1 MLISYVL
8 LSQFLTHISLKNEN
22 IVKISNDETIK
33 MEYAL
38 VNEDLGADFDGKR
51 YSLGSDFVT
60 LINQDSQNRWETT
73 SRNIA
78 DAGIESGQFDA
89 KIVIPQNFSENI
101 LSLQSVSPEKATI
114 EYQVR
119 DGQNAMS
126 NQQIQEQVHLILR
139 DLNQRVVQMYFSSVI
154 SNLSEAQFNVTGIIE
169 EDTEYQTNLQTKI
182 QTPFK
187 ELPGNFTS
195 VLDTT
200 SILSEENKIFDIEQ
214 KAFVSAVSD
223 LMESNNSELESQI
236 QTTKGVSESVGNY
249 TEEAN
254 KKIEESINQFN
265 EQFELHKKQLMEQW
279 ALDLTDYKG
288 QYDVLNQSAMD
299 QLIQF
304 SRVDESGNEVGIL
317 PSLIEKTNQFE
328 VNQTQTKSDLIQ
340 STESMEKEIAKLVE
354 LKTTIGQTFFDDLF
368 DADGENK
375 DISILESDE
384 EENKKVVKE
393 NVDAAIEKLITS
405 NSHTANLNPGYLD
418 SIDTSLQL
426 LPLTDLENFLNLLQ
440 SNPEYRE
447 IVGPD
452 NINRLKKEIA
462 IVKKYQKDFDKPVGN
477 GSLTFKYFN
486 GNQSG
491 EHTVTPS
498 IENKATFNISLVND
512 TRIKLSSINNS
523 QSINF
528 DLTKENAMKD
538 QLTAYLN
545 QKNYS
550 ANISM
555 TGNEIIIEKPQF
567 IGSTES
573 ETGTSDSNITESSSP
588 VTESS
593 ESGTTDS
600 SSSISEDSS
609 TETTPSS
616 TESSLTSP
624 ILPEELAIT
633 FDLELIWPLN
643 EIEKKTQYNTIE
655 YALSINGKNQFSSF
669 YAIFDDFQLDSNLKK
684 DIPKL
689 IKQFEGLDTTSQQ
702 IITLFGEPNKDNNT
716 LTVDK
721 FYSFINKNQDK
732 KLSDISSLDSVYN
745 LYNNNS
751 NVSQLIIDS
760 ISTEF
765 MAKGKNI
772 YQSIDASLLKMID
785 IKESQKLIIENMLSP
800 DFFVKNIEDM
810 ANWHKNATTKIN
822 ETYNSWKE
830 SNQVVP
836 ESVITS
842 DNPHPELND
851 TKMIDSE
858 TESLIKSIE
867 TLVTTSK
874 EASRLTTESA
884 AKVKDIKP
892 ITEEVLTTT
901 KEVQK
906 KADTILVDLNATVTK
921 AQEDIEKNQL
931 YAQGFSKVMANT
943 KNGNSDNTKVYDF
956 LSSPISG
963 SGTLGKTRQVS
974 LIPYY
979 ATIIGMVLSIIL
991 SVALQ
996 YYMRSRKIRQVQLL
1010 INQSI
1015 IWKNMPNVLVIIGT
1029 TLIFSIFYG
1038 LSIVTNLESSI
1049 RTSTFI
1055 YAALFFISSSI
1066 LITGCMRFSRNM
1078 TLYTCAIV
1086 ISIYFMLTP
1095 LIGVET
1101 KQGSLVNLLYKL
1113 SPLQNVQNGYTILI
1127 NKVSL
1132 NWYYYAI
1139 FVFFIIS
1146 GVIINFLSSPESI
1159 IKNKES
1165 VEGNRNL
1172 L

>member
-1 MLISYVL
+1 MLVSYVL
-8 LSQFLTHISLKNEN
+8 LSQFLTNISLKNEN
-22 IVKISNDETIK
+22 IVKISNDEKVK

-38 VNEDLGADFDGKR
+38 VNEDLGANFEGKR
-51 YSLGSDFVT
+51 YALGSDFVT

-89 KIVIPQNFSENI
+89 KIIIPQNFSENI
-101 LSLQSVSPEKATI
+101 LSLQSISPEKAMI

-119 DGQNAMS
+119 EGQNAIS
-126 NQQIQEQVHLILR
+126 NQQIQEQVNLILR
-139 DLNQRVVQMYFSSVI
+139 DFNQRVVQMYFSSVI
-154 SNLSEAQFNVTGIIE
+154 SNLSEAQLNVNEIIE
-169 EDTEYQTNLQTKI
+169 EDSGSHTNLQTKI

-187 ELPGNFTS
+187 ELPGNFTT

-214 KAFVSAVSD
+214 KAFVSAISD

-236 QTTKGVSESVGNY
+236 QTTKTTKESISSY

-254 KKIEESINQFN
+254 KKIEESIEQFN
-265 EQFELHKKQLMEQW
+265 EQFELHKKQLGEQW
-279 ALDLTDYKG
+279 DLDLADYKG
-288 QYDVLNQSAMD
+288 QYDTLNQSAKA

-304 SRVDESGNEVGIL
+304 SGVDESGNNIGLL
-317 PSLIEKTNQFE
+317 PDLLEKTKEFETNQKQTQGELNKSIKAIETEIEKLR
-328 VNQTQTKSDLIQ
+328 DLQ
-340 STESMEKEIAKLVE
+340 V
-354 LKTTIGQTFFDDLF
+354 TIGETFFDDLF
-368 DADGENK
+368 K
-375 DISILESDE
+375 DETISIDILNSE
-384 EENKKVVKE
+384 EQEDKKLVKE
-393 NVDAAIEKLITS
+393 KVDAAVEKLITS
-405 NSHTANLNPGYLD
+405 SNHTSNLNKSYLNAVND
-418 SIDTSLQL
+418 SLQK
-426 LPLTDLENFLNLLQ
+426 LPLTDLESLLNLLD
-440 SNPEYRE
+440 SNSEYKT
-447 IVGPD
+447 IIGPD
-452 NINRLKKEIA
+452 NISRLKKEIA
-462 IVKKYQKDFDKPVGN
+462 IIKKYQLDFGKPAGN
-477 GSLTFKYFN
+477 GPLNFKYFN
-486 GNQSG
+486 GSQSG
-491 EHTVTPS
+491 EHTVTPL
-498 IENKATFNISLVND
+498 IENKATFNISLVNE
-512 TRIKLSSINNS
+512 TRIKLSSIDNS

-528 DLTKENAMKD
+528 DLDKKTVMEN
-538 QLTAYLN
+538 QINSYLN
-545 QKNYS
+545 SKNYS
-550 ANISM
+550 SNVNI
-555 TGNEIIIEKPQF
+555 TEKEIVIDKPQL
-567 IGSTES
+567 IGSTEP
-573 ETGTSDSNITESSSP
+573 ETGTSDSDSTASTTTATSESETTESSS
-588 VTESS
+588 SS
-593 ESGTTDS
+593 T
-600 SSSISEDSS
+600 EDSS
-609 TETTPSS
+609 TETTSSS
-616 TESSLTSP
+616 TESSSP
-624 ILPEELAIT
+624 SPVLPKELAIT
-633 FDLELIWPLN
+633 FDLALLWNLN
-643 EIEKKTQYNTIE
+643 SNEKKNQYNTIK
-655 YALSINGKNQFSSF
+655 YALSMNGENQFSSS
-669 YAIFDDFQLDSNLKK
+669 YAIFDNFNLDSNLKE

-689 IKQFEGLDTTSQQ
+689 LKQFALLDTTSQQ
-702 IITLFGEPNKDNNT
+702 IITLFGSPNEESNT
-716 LTVDK
+716 LTVDNFHK
-721 FYSFINKNQDK
+721 FIGENGDK
-732 KLSDISSLDSVYN
+732 KLNDISMLDSVYN
-745 LYNNNS
+745 LYNNNL
-751 NVSQLIIDS
+751 NINQLIIDS

-765 MAKGKNI
+765 MSKGKEI
-772 YQSIDASLLKMID
+772 YQSIDDSLIEI
-785 IKESQKLIIENMLSP
+785 IKIKKSQKQTVKNMLSP
-800 DFFVKNIEDM
+800 EFFIENIE
-810 ANWHKNATTKIN
+810 AISNWHQNANLKIN

-830 SNQVVP
+830 SNQVTP
-836 ESVITS
+836 ESIITS
-842 DNPHPELND
+842 ANPHPEVND

-874 EASRLTTESA
+874 EASKLTVESA

-996 YYMRSRKIRQVQLL
+996 YYMRSRKIRQDQLL

-1015 IWKNMPNVLVIIGT
+1015 IWKNMPNVLVIIGS

-1049 RTSTFI
+1049 RTSMFI

-1165 VEGNRNL
+1165 VEGNRSL

>member
-1 MLISYVL
+1 MLVSYVL
-8 LSQFLTHISLKNEN
+8 LSQFLTNISLKNEN
-22 IVKISNDETIK
+22 IVKISNDEKVK

-38 VNEDLGADFDGKR
+38 VNEDLGANFEGKW
-51 YSLGSDFVT
+51 YALGSDFVT

-78 DAGIESGQFDA
+78 DAGIKSGQFDA
-89 KIVIPQNFSENI
+89 KIIIPQNFSENI
-101 LSLQSVSPEKATI
+101 LSLQSMSPEKAMI

-119 DGQNAMS
+119 EGQNAIS
-126 NQQIQEQVHLILR
+126 NQQIQEQVNFILR
-139 DLNQRVVQMYFSSVI
+139 DFNQRVVQMYFSSVI
-154 SNLSEAQFNVTGIIE
+154 SNLSEAQLNVSEIID
-169 EDTEYQTNLQTKI
+169 EDSNSQSNLQTKI

-187 ELPGNFTS
+187 DLPGNFTS

-200 SILSEENKIFDIEQ
+200 SILSEENKVFDIEQ
-214 KAFVSAVSD
+214 KAFVSAISD
-223 LMESNNSELESQI
+223 LMESNNSELETQI
-236 QTTKGVSESVGNY
+236 QTTQTTKESISSY

-254 KKIEESINQFN
+254 KKIEESIKQFN
-265 EQFELHKKQLMEQW
+265 EQFDLHKKQLVEQW
-279 ALDLTDYKG
+279 DLDLVDYKG
-288 QYDVLNQSAMD
+288 QYDTLNQSAMA

-304 SRVDESGNEVGIL
+304 SGVDESGNNIGLL
-317 PSLIEKTNQFE
+317 PDLLEKTKEFETNQKQTQGELNQSIKAIETEIEKLR
-328 VNQTQTKSDLIQ
+328 DLQ
-340 STESMEKEIAKLVE
+340 V
-354 LKTTIGQTFFDDLF
+354 TIGETFFDDLF
-368 DADGENK
+368 K
-375 DISILESDE
+375 DETISIDILNSE
-384 EENKKVVKE
+384 EQEDKKMVKE
-393 NVDAAIEKLITS
+393 KVDAAIEKLITS
-405 NSHTANLNPGYLD
+405 SNHTSSLNKSYLNAVND
-418 SIDTSLQL
+418 SLQK
-426 LPLTDLENFLNLLQ
+426 LPLTDLESLLNLLD
-440 SNPEYRE
+440 SNSEYKT
-447 IVGPD
+447 IIGPD
-452 NINRLKKEIA
+452 NISRLKKEIA
-462 IVKKYQKDFDKPVGN
+462 IIKKYQSDFDKPAGN
-477 GSLTFKYFN
+477 GPLNFKYFN
-486 GNQSG
+486 GSQSG
-491 EHTVTPS
+491 EHMVNPL
-498 IENKATFNISLVND
+498 IENKATFNISLVNE
-512 TRIKLSSINNS
+512 TRIKLSSIDNS

-528 DLTKENAMKD
+528 DLDKKTVMEN
-538 QLTAYLN
+538 QINSYLN
-545 QKNYS
+545 SNNYS
-550 ANISM
+550 SNVNI
-555 TGNEIIIEKPQF
+555 TEKEIVIDKPQL
-567 IGSTES
+567 IGSTEP
-573 ETGTSDSNITESSSP
+573 ETGTSDSDSTASSS
-588 VTESS
+588 TTTATS
-593 ESGTTDS
+593 ESETAESS
-600 SSSISEDSS
+600 SSSIEDSS
-609 TETTPSS
+609 TETTSSS
-616 TESSLTSP
+616 TESSSP
-624 ILPEELAIT
+624 SPVLPKELAIT
-633 FDLELIWPLN
+633 FDLALLWNLN
-643 EIEKKTQYNTIE
+643 SNEKKNQYNTIK
-655 YALSINGKNQFSSF
+655 YALSMNGENQFSSS
-669 YAIFDDFQLDSNLKK
+669 YAIFDNFNLDSNLKD

-689 IKQFEGLDTTSQQ
+689 LKQFALLDTTSQQ
-702 IITLFGEPNKDNNT
+702 IITLFGSPNEESNT
-716 LTVDK
+716 LTVDNFHK
-721 FYSFINKNQDK
+721 FIGENGDK
-732 KLSDISSLDSVYN
+732 KLNDISMLDSVYN

-751 NVSQLIIDS
+751 NVNQLIIDS

-765 MAKGKNI
+765 MSKGKEI
-772 YQSIDASLLKMID
+772 YQSIDDNLLEITK
-785 IKESQKLIIENMLSP
+785 IKKSQKQIVKNMLSP
-800 DFFVKNIEDM
+800 EFFIENIEAITSWHEN
-810 ANWHKNATTKIN
+810 ANLKIN
-822 ETYNSWKE
+822 ETYDLWKE
-830 SNQVVP
+830 SSQVAP
-836 ESVITS
+836 ESIITVE
-842 DNPHPELND
+842 NPHPELND

-874 EASRLTTESA
+874 EASRLTVESA

-906 KADTILVDLNATVTK
+906 KADTILVDLNATITK

-943 KNGNSDNTKVYDF
+943 KNGNADNTKVYDF
-956 LSSPISG
+956 LSNPISG
-963 SGTLGKTRQVS
+963 NGVLGKTRQVS
-974 LIPYY
+974 LVPYY

-996 YYMRSRKIRQVQLL
+996 HYMRSRKIRQDQLL

-1015 IWKNMPNVLVIIGT
+1015 IWENMPNVLVIIGS

-1038 LSIVTNLESSI
+1038 LSIVTNLDSSI

-1055 YAALFFISSSI
+1055 YAALFFMSSSI
-1066 LITGCMRFSRNM
+1066 LITGCMRFSRNL